1 MPIEGDLK
9 SINFSSVLQTVAQ
22 EHLTGVLKIKKK
34 SDVVDIGFADGQI
47 TGAFFERGDKSE
59 RLETYLVRSG
69 IVGKHVY
76 QMVED
81 IHNETKRPIMNIL
94 LEDKYLTKEEIE
106 RIIKFKIQE
115 VIDEV
120 FIWEHGAFTF
130 EQGSVIYPKSMIKV
144 RLDTEGIV
152 MESARRMDEWPKI
165 KDTITSDDIVYK
177 KVERPELKL
186 TPGENESRILS
197 LLDGHRSVADLVEIS
212 GLGKF
217 QTYSCL
223 YRLLTT
229 GQIEISYA
237 KPIITIPTQHKKVSL
252 TFLRVP
258 VSIAVI
264 VILLVLEFLLGNYV
278 AQQYT
283 IPIKL
288 LHNDFYT
295 QDHEIYQEIFYYR
308 NNRTPSI
315 SEVEE
320 VFGQY
325 IPRN

>member
-9 SINFSSVLQTVAQ
+9 SINLSTVLQLVAQ

-34 SDVVDIGFADGQI
+34 SDIVDIGFADGQI
-47 TGAFFERGDKSE
+47 TGAFFERGDKAE
-59 RLETYLVRSG
+59 RLEAYLVKSG
-69 IVGKHVY
+69 IVGQHVY

-115 VIDEV
+115 VVDEV
-120 FIWEHGAFTF
+120 FLWEHGAFNF

-144 RLDTEGIV
+144 RLNTEGIV
-152 MESARRMDEWPKI
+152 LESARRMDEWPKI
-165 KDTITSDDIVYK
+165 KDTITNEDIVYK

-197 LLDGHRSVADLVEIS
+197 LLDGHRSVADMVEIS
-212 GLGKF
+212 GFGKF

-237 KPIITIPTQHKKVSL
+237 KPTVTIPKPKREISL
-252 TFLRVP
+252 KFLRMP
-258 VSIAVI
+258 VSIAFVVI
-264 VILLVLEFLLGNYV
+264 ILILEFLLGNYV
-278 AQQYT
+278 AQQYV
-283 IPIKL
+283 IPIEL
-288 LHNDFYT
+288 LHDDFYT
-295 QDHEIYQEIFYYR
+295 QDYETYQEIFYYR
-308 NNRTPSI
+308 HNRTPSI
-315 SEVEE
+315 NEVEE

-325 IPRN
+325 TPRD

>member
-1 MPIEGDLK
+1 MPVEGDLQ
-9 SINFSSVLQTVAQ
+9 SINFSTVLQLVTQ
-22 EHLTGVLKIKKK
+22 ERLTGVLKINKK
-34 SDVVDIGFADGQI
+34 SDIVDIGFADGQI
-47 TGAFFERGDKSE
+47 TGAFFERGNKVE
-59 RLETYLVRSG
+59 RLEAYLVRSG

-81 IHNETKRPIMNIL
+81 IHNETKRPVMNIL
-94 LEDKYLTKEEIE
+94 LEDKYLTKEEVV
-106 RIIKFKIQE
+106 RIIEFKIQE

-120 FIWEHGAFTF
+120 FMWEQGAFNF

-144 RLDTEGIV
+144 RRNTEGIV

-165 KDTITSDDIVYK
+165 KDTIPSEDIVYK

-212 GLGKF
+212 GFGKF

-223 YRLLTT
+223 YRLFTT

-237 KPIITIPTQHKKVSL
+237 KPTITTPKPQRQISL
-252 TFLRVP
+252 KFLRVP
-258 VSIAVI
+258 VSVVFI
-264 VILLVLEFLLGNYV
+264 VILLILEVLLGNYV
-278 AQQYT
+278 TRHNAV
-283 IPIKL
+283 PLKL
-288 LHNDFYT
+288 LNDDFYT

-308 NNRTPSI
+308 NSRTPSI
-315 SEVEE
+315 NEIEE

-325 IPRN
+325 MSHD